1 MIDTMIKN
9 SGLTISYVASQ
20 IDRSTSYLSKILL
33 GQTYKEYSFY
43 DKVYDVLERER
54 PNALSAPRYNGVTLY
69 PTGKA
74 VGSFDI
80 VIDGEY
86 RCTMIFQD
94 ATDIMVF
101 LRGSDGRLDFVKS
114 LNTHS
119 NFKNK
124 VISVANGKK
133 E

>member
-1 MIDTMIKN
+1 
-9 SGLTISYVASQ
+9 
-20 IDRSTSYLSKILL
+20 
-33 GQTYKEYSFY
+33 
-43 DKVYDVLERER
+43 
-54 PNALSAPRYNGVTLY
+54 
-69 PTGKA
+69 
-74 VGSFDI
+74 
-80 VIDGEY
+80 
-86 RCTMIFQD
+86 MIFQD

-101 LRGSDGRLDFVKS
+101 LRGLDGRLDFVKS

>member
-9 SGLTISYVASQ
+9 SGLTISYVANE
-20 IDRSTSYLSKILL
+20 INRSTSYLSKILL
-33 GQTYKEYSFY
+33 GQTYKEYSFC

-54 PNALSAPRYNGVTLY
+54 PSAISAPRHNGVTLY

-74 VGSFDI
+74 VGSFDV
-80 VIDGEY
+80 VIDDEY

-101 LRGSDGRLDFVKS
+101 LRGLDGRLDFVKS